1 MDGTPAGY
9 YFSPGSD
16 PNMFVVY
23 MEARP
28 QRFQLAS
35 GRFLHTLNPDAVPLS
50 RPALPLAR
58 AATGAGTSPAAR
70 RGAAPRTLRAAA
82 RAGSP

>member
-28 QRFQLAS
+28 LAVSQPQARFAYPKS
-35 GRFLHTLNPDAVPLS
+35 
-50 RPALPLAR
+50 
-58 AATGAGTSPAAR
+58 
-70 RGAAPRTLRAAA
+70 
-82 RAGSP
+82 